1 MDTPKPYL
9 KDDIKVHSRV
19 IVETAAPNM
28 ELFRTVHSALYTLEN
43 KILLKCSNLKKP

>member
-1 MDTPKPYL
+1 MDTLKPYL

-28 ELFRTVHSALYTLEN
+28 ELFGTVHSSLIYTG
-43 KILLKCSNLKKP
+43 KQDIAKMF